1 MTDTTA
7 TAPLSDDDRMWLS
20 RWRVGKQTGE
30 EWLNSKPPTGQAHAI
45 LVKILDRG
53 GTNTVFARL
62 LGEYLGVDP
71 VKVYAENYPR
81 KAAKLAAAAR
91 ARGDHPHA
99 DKLHAALV
107 ALMFCANCGRP
118 LVDPL
123 SIGRGIGPDC
133 WEVID
138 PEWRT
143 RISARLAQTREGA
156 LF

>member
-7 TAPLSDDDRMWLS
+7 TALLSDDDRRWLS

-30 EWLNSKPPTGQAHAI
+30 EWLNSKPPTDQAHTI
-45 LVKILDRG
+45 LVKMLDRG

-62 LGEYLGVDP
+62 LSEYLGVDP
-71 VKVYAENYPR
+71 VKVYAENWPR
-81 KAAKLAAAAR
+81 KAARLAVACR
-91 ARGDHPHA
+91 ERGDHPHA

-138 PEWRT
+138 PEWRGA
-143 RISARLAQTREGA
+143 ISRRLAAQILGQTA
-156 LF
+156 

>member
-30 EWLNSKPPTGQAHAI
+30 EWLNSKPPAGQAHAI
-45 LVKILDRG
+45 LVKMLDRG

-99 DKLHAALV
+99 DQLHRARRLDGLRKLRPPA
-107 ALMFCANCGRP
+107 GRP
-118 LVDPL
+118 AVDRPGHRPGL
-123 SIGRGIGPDC
+123 LG
-133 WEVID
+133 VID
-138 PEWRT
+138 PGWRA
-143 RISARLAQTREGA
+143 RIDARLACAAEGA